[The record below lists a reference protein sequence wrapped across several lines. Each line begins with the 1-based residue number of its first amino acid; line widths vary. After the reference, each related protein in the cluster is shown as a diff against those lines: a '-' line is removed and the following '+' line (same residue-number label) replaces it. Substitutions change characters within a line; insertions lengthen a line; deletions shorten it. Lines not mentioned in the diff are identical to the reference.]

1 MYFSAFPV
9 WRMRICSNF
18 LFFHHYVL
26 TKFSPC
32 CCLNFLAHKKAKNSL
47 KKIRENVGNIFFF
60 IFCISRLKTR
70 TVALKSCGSFAI
82 SCQKFLATTWTTKA
96 KPKMKIMVSWVVEY
110 SVWGILKNKL
120 VGSVLN
126 LQANEQ
132 SQLSTSPIHLGWI
145 GCADYL
151 VISKQLPYFFFSFSW
166 VFQPMDFHSLKTCI
180 TVCPPL

>member
-1 MYFSAFPV
+1 MK
-9 WRMRICSNF
+9 ICSSF

-96 KPKMKIMVSWVVEY
+96 KPKMKIMVSWIVEF
-110 SVWGILKNKL
+110 SVWGILIINH
-120 VGSVLN
+120 VGS
-126 LQANEQ
+126 LQYSILINFGLRPGICVKCF
-132 SQLSTSPIHLGWI
+132 LSVTRENWDNP
-145 GCADYL
+145 
-151 VISKQLPYFFFSFSW
+151 V
-166 VFQPMDFHSLKTCI
+166 
-180 TVCPPL
+180 